1 MRKVTRNLLA
11 VFFGSATAA
20 FAAESTAGSGMS
32 PLTLVFIAF
41 FALVLAFQSIPAL
54 ITLVSALRGIFSQA
68 VHRENEAR
76 EGKKSP

>member
-1 MRKVTRNLLA
+1 MKKMTRHLLA

-20 FAAESTAGSGMS
+20 FAAESTAGSGLS

-54 ITLVSALRGIFSQA
+54 ITLVSALRGIFSQSA
-68 VHRENEAR
+68 HRESEAR